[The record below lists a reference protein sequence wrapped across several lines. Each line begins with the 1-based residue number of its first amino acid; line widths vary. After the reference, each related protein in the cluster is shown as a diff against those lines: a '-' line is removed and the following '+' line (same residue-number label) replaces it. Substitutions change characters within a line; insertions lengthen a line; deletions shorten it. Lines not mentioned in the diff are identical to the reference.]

1 MIFSRLFPRIRR
13 KFVRELNLI
22 QVFKD
27 SISRQ
32 IKDNADFKNK
42 INLIGDSTEAL
53 AKKSSATSELLKEKG
68 KVIMDAINPIISPI
82 GQTIAKT
89 GETVAT
95 GIEKIYHA
103 VDSSATP
110 IKSSEIYKSFKSAKN
125 SIVDNAMEVAPKDKR
140 ISNFKALKPIKTDD
154 QSTSLEAIKP
164 SIWSSYNFN
173 QPKWMD
179 MNETEQ
185 ATITR

>member
-1 MIFSRLFPRIRR
+1 MFPPLFPRIRR

-32 IKDNADFKNK
+32 IKDNQDFKNK
-42 INLIGDSTEAL
+42 LNLIGDSTEAL
-53 AKKSSATSELLKEKG
+53 AKKSSANSILLKEKG
-68 KVIMDAINPIISPI
+68 KLIMEQINPIISPI

-89 GETVAT
+89 GEAVAT
-95 GIEKIYHA
+95 GIEKIYHV
-103 VDSSATP
+103 VDSSAAP
-110 IKSSEIYKSFKSAKN
+110 IKSTDIYKSFKIAKN
-125 SIVDNAMEVAPKDKR
+125 SIVDNALEVTPKDER
-140 ISNFKALKPIKTDD
+140 ISNFKPLKPMKSDD
-154 QSTSLEAIKP
+154 QSTALEAVKP
-164 SIWSSYNFN
+164 SLWSSYNFK
-173 QPKWMD
+173 QPTWMH